1 MYAVLDHFGAVVLLT
16 DKVDE
21 TFTSEDF
28 HCIEVISLSDLREKM
43 NKRAEE
49 GNRDFKSWFE
59 KLLSS

>member
-21 TFTSEDF
+21 IFISEDF
-28 HCIEVISLSDLREKM
+28 HCLEVTSLSDLREKM

-49 GNRDFKSWFE
+49 GNRDFKFWFE